1 MARKVIISENQL
13 VMLKNHICEVDNHES
28 MVRRVVADLDLNYEP
43 SQGTYKKGGEYH
55 EESMVLNKVNSELM
69 TAKSLF
75 DYMKYK
81 YSLGDDFL
89 QQLINDWYKG
99 NLNDSD
105 SLSKNISI
113 S

>member
-13 VMLKNHICEVDNHES
+13 SMLKNHICEVDSHEI

-43 SQGTYKKGGEYH
+43 SQGTFKKGGEFH
-55 EESMVLNKVNSELM
+55 EEAMVLNKVSQELM

-75 DYMKYK
+75 EYLKYK
-81 YSLGDDFL
+81 YSLGDKFI
-89 QQLINDWYKG
+89 QQIINDWYKG
-99 NLNDSD
+99 NLSDSG